1 MSKITLQ
8 DIAGICGVDISTVSR
23 ALRNDPRVTASSRKS
38 IKETAERLGY
48 RPNLLARNLAGG
60 RTKTFWLI
68 MSSLDA
74 SIDYRIL
81 RHASHYANEL
91 DYFLF
96 AALHD
101 CDNFDPLRHP
111 NLDHYRQLVERAG
124 QGLAD
129 GAIIMPRRCESDAA
143 ILNDLIR
150 QKLPVVFLDNYVEEL
165 PVPVV
170 TTDNQE
176 AGYELTKR
184 CIHAGAKE
192 AILLFREYN
201 PVAAARLA
209 GSIDALKELAIPFI
223 DLHLSSE
230 DRLPDRMADSV
241 AILTSSQRHLH
252 PFAVR
257 NAGQL
262 NGRRLIFGT
271 FDEWT
276 GEPSPADQ
284 VIVAVQDCETM
295 AVRAI
300 DRLIAL
306 IENAK
311 NESPRVTRIPVLEY
325 KTISKNF

>member
-1 MSKITLQ
+1 MNKVTLQ

-23 ALRNDPRVTASSRKS
+23 ALRNDSCVTASSRKK
-38 IKETAERLGY
+38 IKEAAERLGY

-60 RTKTFWLI
+60 KTKTFWFI

-74 SIDYRIL
+74 SIDSRIL
-81 RHASHYANEL
+81 RNASHYANEK

-101 CDNFDPLRHP
+101 CDNFDPLKHP
-111 NLDHYRQLVERAG
+111 NLDHYKQLVEHAG

-129 GAIIMPRRCESDAA
+129 GAIIMPRRSESDAA
-143 ILNDLIR
+143 ILSDLVR
-150 QKLPVVFLDNYVEEL
+150 HKLPVVFLDNYVEEL

-170 TTDNQE
+170 TTDNQA
-176 AGYELTKR
+176 AGYELAKR
-184 CIHAGAKE
+184 CIQAGASE

-209 GSIDALKELAIPFI
+209 GAIDALKELAIPFI

-230 DRLPDRMADSV
+230 DRLPDHQTDSV

-252 PFAVR
+252 TFAVR

-276 GEPSPADQ
+276 GEPAPADQ

-295 AVRAI
+295 ASIAV

-306 IENAK
+306 IERK
-311 NESPRVTRIPVLEY
+311 NSDQPRITRVPILGY
-325 KTISKNF
+325 KTIRKAF

>member
-1 MSKITLQ
+1 MSKVTLQ

-23 ALRNDPRVTASSRKS
+23 ALRNDPRVNTSSRKR
-38 IKETAERLGY
+38 IKETAERIGY

-60 RTKTFWLI
+60 RTKTFWFI
-68 MSSLDA
+68 MSSLDS

-81 RHASHYANEL
+81 RNASHCANEK

-129 GAIIMPRRCESDAA
+129 GAIIMPRRCESDAD
-143 ILNDLIR
+143 ILDDLIR

-170 TTDNQE
+170 TTDNQA

-184 CIHAGAKE
+184 CVQAGASE

-209 GSIDALKELAIPFI
+209 GAIDALKELGIPFI

-262 NGRRLIFGT
+262 NGKRLIFGT

-276 GEPSPADQ
+276 GEPAPADQ

-295 AVRAI
+295 ASQAV

-306 IENAK
+306 IENK
-311 NESPRVTRIPVLEY
+311 TCHHPRITRIPILKYE
-325 KTISKNF
+325 TIQKAF

>member
-60 RTKTFWLI
+60 RTKTLWLI

-101 CDNFDPLRHP
+101 CDNFDPSKNPDL
-111 NLDHYRQLVERAG
+111 NHYKQLVERAG

-129 GAIIMPRRCESDAA
+129 GAIITPRRCDSDVE
-143 ILNDLIR
+143 ILSDLIR
-150 QKLPVVFLDNYVEEL
+150 RKLPVVFIDNYVEEL

-170 TTDNQE
+170 TTDNQA
-176 AGYELTKR
+176 AGQELVRR
-184 CIHAGAKE
+184 CVQAGAKE
-192 AILLFREYN
+192 VILLFREYN

-209 GSIDALKELAIPFI
+209 GAIDALKELAVPFI
-223 DLHLSSE
+223 DLHRSSE
-230 DRLPDRMADSV
+230 DRLPDHMADSV
-241 AILTSSQRHLH
+241 AILTSSQQHLH
-252 PFAVR
+252 QFAVR
-257 NAGQL
+257 NATQL

-295 AVRAI
+295 ASEAVN
-300 DRLIAL
+300 RLIAL
-306 IENAK
+306 IEKK
-311 NESPRVTRIPVLEY
+311 NGNQPRITRVPILEY
-325 KTISKNF
+325 KTISKAF